1 MTTPPIPWQS
11 WAPPLDPPTAGGL
24 PADQAAAIADQWWDA
39 DAHMCAALQW
49 ESYAA
54 MLPPA
59 AAVSQVS
66 TGAQNVSYSPAA
78 PPGALGMA
86 MARAA
91 WHRSFVTGELVS
103 VPLRA
108 AHHERYGYGGG
119 WHWWP
124 SEPAP

>member
-1 MTTPPIPWQS
+1 MTSPMPWQS
-11 WAPPLDPPTAGGL
+11 WAPPLDPPTTGGL
-24 PADQAAAIADQWWDA
+24 PVDAATAIADEWWSA
-39 DAHMCAALQW
+39 DPHMCAALQW

-78 PPGALGMA
+78 PPGAYGAAL
-86 MARAA
+86 ARAA

-103 VPLRA
+103 VPLHATTPR
-108 AHHERYGYGGG
+108 RFGYGEP
-119 WHWWP
+119 WNWWE
-124 SEPAP
+124 SEPWP